1 MSLNYLLRFQR
12 VTFVSLLAI
21 SLAGFTHEHADA
33 RAAHHQNAK
42 HEGKHEGR
50 HHVVHGPDYRP
61 PYAAIVVDANSGQV
75 LHEANA
81 DEPRHP
87 ASVTKIMTLYLLFE
101 QVEAG
106 KFKLDTPLKISAQ
119 AAIQPPTKLGLKPNQ
134 TITVDD
140 AIKGLCTRSAN
151 DAAVVVSEA
160 VGGSEGE
167 FGRLMTLKARELGMA
182 NTTYVNAS
190 GLPAEEQVTT
200 ARDQAILG
208 RAIQE
213 RFPEF
218 YRYFSTVSFRYHG
231 ADIHNHNALLG
242 QVPGVDGIKT
252 GYTEA
257 SGYNLVASVR
267 REPRHIVAVVL
278 GGNSGGMRDA
288 RMRQLIEEY
297 IPRASAQRTAPVMPA
312 AARDATPP
320 GGAVEK
326 SEPAAVPAPGA
337 VVTPSETIAPA
348 APAPIPVAVPA
359 ETVAPAVP
367 AAAPSETV
375 APAILAPTP
384 IVVPSETVAPTP
396 ANVKPEQSESA
407 RPQSSAAKSRAQAR
421 RGLAPATTGRGA
433 ASISTVARPPLRGS
447 WW

>member
-21 SLAGFTHEHADA
+21 SLAGLTHEHADA

-106 KFKLDTPLKISAQ
+106 KFKLDTPLKISAP

-297 IPRASAQRTAPVMPA
+297 IPQASAQRTAPVMPA

-396 ANVKPEQSESA
+396 ANVKPEQSEPA

-421 RGLAPATTGRGA
+421 RGPAPATTGRGA